1 MNQNKVYI
9 YINKVVWIFFYVWL
23 IESDMILYVLSF
35 GYVFNVMNISIYFYL
50 QWLYVMNWSPTQ
62 LECGG
67 DYILLC
73 YLCIYNIYMKVLY
86 VEYTHILKF
95 SNEFFTCSV
104 YEDLDELLNKPF
116 FMYFMFYFV
125 YTFFKSDFFFF
136 FIIMMSYN
144 SIDNLFYVL
153 FLLRNVYIFFSF
165 HTEVTYWWWN
175 VVLLL
180 FIYLQ

>member
-136 FIIMMSYN
+136 
-144 SIDNLFYVL
+144 
-153 FLLRNVYIFFSF
+153 
-165 HTEVTYWWWN
+165 
-175 VVLLL
+175 LLL
-180 FIYLQ
+180 WWVILRMIICFTSLFC